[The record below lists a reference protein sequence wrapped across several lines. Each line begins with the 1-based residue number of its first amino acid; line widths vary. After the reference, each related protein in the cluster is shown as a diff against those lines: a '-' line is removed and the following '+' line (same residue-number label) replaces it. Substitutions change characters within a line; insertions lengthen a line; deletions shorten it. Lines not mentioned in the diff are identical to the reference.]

1 MDLIYMNA
9 NKEDIGV
16 LMNYELDMAFGSDE
30 NTFECIVQAKDHC
43 CQAGFFLYAEGTE
56 YGGIIDGIQSKTGSE
71 EVVYSGRTWHGI
83 IGSKIILPLQSGEEI
98 PSNVNVKEEDSKGN
112 SIVDRY
118 LIVTG
123 DAHDCIRFILERCG
137 LSSLFEVPA
146 DPSGI
151 NINAYQFYRYIN
163 AYSGLSKMLASAG
176 AKLKLSYNGGKIIV
190 SAAERYDFS
199 KDDSFDSDLIDFDV
213 SKRFKTVNHLICLGA
228 GELEN
233 RLVIHLYA
241 DTEGNISQTQTQ
253 FGENEYTAVY
263 DYSSVESEEEL
274 LDSGTEELKSLWSQD
289 SLSIDYDETMDAY
302 DVGDIVGATEN
313 VTGISVASVITK
325 KIVTIKNGEISI
337 DLSTDTVSE
346 ASGSGATGNGELFGG
361 GTGGVT
367 SVNGQTGEVNLTA
380 KDVGALPED
389 YVPPASSNP
398 LDNYPVGFIY
408 WSSNPTSPA
417 SLFGGTWMQITDTFI
432 LAAGSTYANG
442 STGGEASHVLTI
454 DEIPA
459 HNHEVW
465 GWKRAAK
472 KGSSAADTVAN
483 NGDGAAVAYNRYE
496 ADQMTGTEG
505 GCVSPVVDRGGGLAH
520 NNMPPYTVKYCWE
533 RTA

>member
-98 PSNVNVKEEDSKGN
+98 PSNVTVKEEDSKGN

-123 DAHDCIRFILERCG
+123 DAHDCIKFILERCG
-137 LSSLFEVPA
+137 LASLFEVPA

-151 NINAYQFYRYIN
+151 HINAYQFYRYIN

-176 AKLKLSYNGGKIIV
+176 AKLKLAYNSGKIVV
-190 SAAERYDFS
+190 SAVERYDYS
-199 KDDSFDSDLIDFDV
+199 RDDSFDSDLIDFDV

-241 DTEGNISQTQTQ
+241 DAEGNISQTQTQ
-253 FGENEYTAVY
+253 FGEDEYTAVY

-302 DVGDIVGATEN
+302 DVGDIVGATDN
-313 VTGISVASVITK
+313 ITGISVASVITK
-325 KIVTIKNGEISI
+325 KIVTIKNGQINI

-346 ASGSGATGNGELFGG
+346 TGGSGATGNGAPMGAVG
-361 GTGGVT
+361 AVT
-367 SVNGQTGEVNLTA
+367 SVNGMTGDVVIEVSGNPL
-380 KDVGALPED
+380 DCYPVGAL
-389 YVPPASSNP
+389 
-398 LDNYPVGFIY
+398 Y

-417 SLFGGTWMQITDTFI
+417 ELFGGSWERVKDTFI
-432 LAAGSTYANG
+432 LAAGDTYSAG
-442 STGGEASHVLTI
+442 SSGGEADVTLTTDQIPSHS
-454 DEIPA
+454 
-459 HNHEVW
+459 HNVSNVKHESVDANSKMGNYPFRLVGDKVSNW
-465 GWKRAAK
+465 GAQKT
-472 KGSSAADTVAN
+472 DVA
-483 NGDGAAVAYNRYE
+483 
-496 ADQMTGTEG
+496 
-505 GCVSPVVDRGGGLAH
+505 GGGKSH
-520 NNMPPYTVKYCWE
+520 NNMPPYKVYYAWE
-533 RTA
+533 RIA